1 MYNNLDRK
9 ETEDPDY
16 ESVSSERKREQGSLN
31 TQQQDAK
38 EQAIQRID
46 RNIRQQ
52 FGFEVHLKEREID
65 LIDDRISQA
74 KAMLDRLR
82 ACVLAKYYGSSGHK
96 GAGVTNGKLDYC
108 DRKKSARNRV
118 KRVEFPRTGVLNH
131 SNETVSSTGSIQC
144 NSEKTEAKKP
154 AVIKSMTNNSHLADS
169 EIQSNKTLEAGNTN
183 VVVQSNSSSLLLL
196 QKHEKLTENLTS
208 ASRENSMPALSHP
221 TWKEQQQNESNQ
233 SNKRFTH
240 TLVKR
245 NLIEENPP
253 STVRSLSSPV
263 GSLSNAVGSLSST
276 VGSLSSPVGSLSN
289 AVGSL
294 SSAGGSLSSAV
305 GSLSSAGGS
314 PSNAVAS
321 LSSATPM
328 DVVCTGSRFYIKKRI
343 IVGNTSKYISIDS
356 REDNDKSTHKWM
368 VYVRG
373 PPEDPSIDRFISKV
387 WFFLHPSYRPNDIV
401 EVNKPP
407 FHLTRRGWGEF
418 PVRVQLHFVD
428 TRNKRVDIFHELKLD
443 RTYTGLQT
451 LGSETV
457 VDLELDRRTFEDNCI
472 PLGLSGKEE
481 SFSANLLTVS
491 TDHSN
496 NVERNTVNNLHYH
509 KNQLQAETLA
519 TVRTVSSDISSQ
531 YPQLKKL
538 KLESSVSVGSSAFS
552 SAGSTPVNSLPVS
565 RCSSPELNSST
576 LDVRS
581 KFSDEVKELLRKAVK
596 EHPLIDPER
605 NVMKHHYSASSIE
618 QFLGWNIGKRR
629 ACEWQRAV
637 AIRRRISSSLPSCKL
652 STKDVMVWC
661 RRFGYSPCDKLTVD
675 ENVLFCKL
683 CGGCISASSEVQSEE
698 TEVHKCEEPPFNSL
712 TPLSELF
719 SEVEVKESCL
729 SDVPQP
735 DNDSDDLEIDVVGFT
750 PKERTIKPQQSKSVI
765 YSIPPTP
772 EQTWI
777 RETCSDIGVKLKT
790 VNTDGVNVHVI
801 ESLLLAACQKFAED
815 IIRQSWAVATDQTT
829 SYGPRLVAPSHVHK
843 AVCSLPHCDFLRN
856 AYLGEVG
863 EVLPKE
869 EK

>member
-1 MYNNLDRK
+1 MDDSLDGK

-31 TQQQDAK
+31 TRQQDAK

-46 RNIRQQ
+46 RIIRQQ

-96 GAGVTNGKLDYC
+96 VIAVTNGKLGYC
-108 DRKKSARNRV
+108 DRKKSARNRP
-118 KRVEFPRTGVLNH
+118 KRVELSKYGVQNH
-131 SNETVSSTGSIQC
+131 SSETVSATGSIQC
-144 NSEKTEAKKP
+144 KSEATDPFEAKNST
-154 AVIKSMTNNSHLADS
+154 VIRSMTSNGHLVDS
-169 EIQSNKTLEAGNTN
+169 EIQSKNTLEARNTN
-183 VVVQSNSSSLLLL
+183 VVVERDRSSLLLL
-196 QKHEKLTENLTS
+196 QKHEKLTEKNL
-208 ASRENSMPALSHP
+208 ASMSSENSMPRQL
-221 TWKEQQQNESNQ
+221 NESNQ
-233 SNKRFTH
+233 SKDRFTH
-240 TLVKR
+240 SLVKR
-245 NLIEENPP
+245 NLIEEN
-253 STVRSLSSPV
+253 LSSAV
-263 GSLSNAVGSLSST
+263 GNLSNASGS
-276 VGSLSSPVGSLSN
+276 PSN
-289 AVGSL
+289 TGGSL
-294 SSAGGSLSSAV
+294 SSAGGSLSSAGGSLSNASGNFSNV
-305 GSLSSAGGS
+305 SGSLSSAGGS
-314 PSNAVAS
+314 R

-328 DVVCTGSRFYIKKRI
+328 NVTWTGSRFYIKKRI
-343 IVGNTSKYISIDS
+343 IVGNTSKYISIDR

-373 PPEDPSIDRFISKV
+373 PPEDPNIDRFISKV

-428 TRNKRVDIFHELKLD
+428 PRNKRADIFHELKLD

-472 PLGLSGKEE
+472 PLAPSSKEE

-491 TDHSN
+491 TDHHN
-496 NVERNTVNNLHYH
+496 NAERNTIDNLDCQ

-519 TVRTVSSDISSQ
+519 TVKKFPVSSDISSQ
-531 YPQLKKL
+531 YPQLKKV
-538 KLESSVSVGSSAFS
+538 KLESPLSVGSSAFS
-552 SAGSTPVNSLPVS
+552 SAVSTPANSLPAS
-565 RCSSPELNSST
+565 RCGSPELNSSN
-576 LDVRS
+576 LDVQS
-581 KFSDEVKELLRKAVK
+581 KFTDELHELLRKAVK

-605 NVMKHHYSASSIE
+605 NVVKHHYCASSTE

-637 AIRRRISSSLPSCKL
+637 AIRRRIFRSVPSCKL
-652 STKDVMVWC
+652 GTKDIMVWC
-661 RRFGYSPCDKLTVD
+661 RRFGYTPCDKPTVD
-675 ENVLFCKL
+675 AENVLFCKL
-683 CGGCISASSEVQSEE
+683 CGGCITVSSEAQSEE
-698 TEVHKCEEPPFNSL
+698 TEAHNCEEPPFNSF
-712 TPLSELF
+712 TPASELF
-719 SEVEVKESCL
+719 SEVEVKERYVP
-729 SDVPQP
+729 DVPKA
-735 DNDSDDLEIDVVGFT
+735 DCDSDDLEIDVVGFT
-750 PKERTIKPQQSKSVI
+750 PKERTTKPQENKPVS
-765 YSIPPTP
+765 YWIPPTP
-772 EQTWI
+772 EQIWI

-801 ESLLLAACQKFAED
+801 ESLLLAACKRFAED
-815 IIRQSWAVATDQTT
+815 IIRQSWAVAADQVT
-829 SYGPRLVAPSHVHK
+829 SYGPKLVAPSHVHK
-843 AVCSLPHCDFLRN
+843 AVCFLPHCDFLHN